1 MKVLLHG
8 ANGRMGQVMTRII
21 SAVPDMEVICGVDIA
36 PDRLKNP
43 YPVYECLECVK
54 EHPDVL
60 IDFSNHACLDAILC
74 YGVSRRVPLV
84 ICSTGFSAEQ
94 KQQMVEASKQVALLH
109 SANMSLGI
117 NLVLSLVRQAAMLLS
132 DSFDIEI
139 VERHHNQKVDAPS
152 GTALMIADAM
162 NSGLENSLRYVFGRH
177 TKHDKRQKK
186 ELGIHAVRGGAI
198 VGQHDVI
205 FAGQGEVIE
214 ISHQALSRD
223 VFAHGAISA
232 ARFIIRKSPG
242 FYTMKDVVE
251 DAG

>member
-21 SAVPDMEVICGVDIA
+21 SALADTKIICGVDIA
-36 PDRLKNP
+36 PDRFENP

-60 IDFSNHACLDAILC
+60 IDFSNHSCLDAILSF
-74 YGVSRRVPLV
+74 GVSRRVPLV

-94 KQQMVEASKQVALLH
+94 KQQMVRASKHVALLH

-117 NLVLSLVRQAAMLLS
+117 NLVLSLASQAAMLLS
-132 DSFDIEI
+132 DTFDIEI
-139 VERHHNQKVDAPS
+139 IERHHNQKVDAPS

-162 NSGLENSLRYVFGRH
+162 NSGLGNRLEYVFGRH
-177 TKHDKRQKK
+177 SKHDKRQKK

-198 VGQHDVI
+198 VGQHDIV

-232 ARFIIRKSPG
+232 ARFLVSKPPG
-242 FYTMKDVVE
+242 FYTMKHVVE
-251 DAG
+251 DAR